1 MRETRR
7 ASFVAV
13 QTRDGTNI
21 SAGLADASVGTPAEV
36 RSLDPVGRLIERA
49 KDGDRDA
56 FGQVF
61 RLHHDAIYRF
71 ARVHL
76 GADVDDAVAEV
87 FTRAWICLPRYRATG
102 APFVAWL
109 YGIARH
115 VVADE
120 LSRRTRTEPRA
131 ELPEAPGEWTEDERL
146 ALAAAIAKLPP
157 EQRQV
162 IEMKFF
168 LGMRNPEVA
177 KAMDSTPNAVNAR
190 QWRAL
195 GALRSELAGETET
208 DR

>member
-1 MRETRR
+1 MRATHRP
-7 ASFVAV
+7 SLVPV
-13 QTRDGTNI
+13 QHQDAAYI
-21 SAGLADASVGTPAEV
+21 SAASADVPVGTHADV
-36 RSLDPVGRLIERA
+36 RSLDPVVRLIERA
-49 KDGDRDA
+49 KDGDKDA

-61 RLHHDAIYRF
+61 RLHHDAVYRF

-87 FTRAWICLPRYRATG
+87 FTRAWVCLPRYRATG
-102 APFVAWL
+102 VPFVAWL

-115 VVADE
+115 VIADE

-131 ELPEAPGEWTEDERL
+131 ELPELPREWSEDERL

-157 EQRQV
+157 EQRRV

-177 KAMDSTPNAVNAR
+177 EAMDSTPNAVNAR

-195 GALRSELAGETET
+195 GALREELAGDTET

>member
-1 MRETRR
+1 MRLTRQ
-7 ASFVAV
+7 ASLVPV
-13 QTRDGTNI
+13 QHRDAANI
-21 SAGLADASVGTPAEV
+21 SAASADVLDGTHADV
-36 RSLDPVGRLIERA
+36 CSLDPVRRLVERA
-49 KDGDRDA
+49 KDGDKGA

-76 GADVDDAVAEV
+76 GVDVDDAVAEV
-87 FTRAWICLPRYRATG
+87 FTRAWICLPRYQATG
-102 APFVAWL
+102 APFVGWL

-131 ELPEAPGEWTEDERL
+131 ELPEVPGEWTEDERL

-157 EQRQV
+157 EQRHL

-177 KAMDSTPNAVNAR
+177 DVTDSTPNAVNAR

-195 GALRSELAGETET
+195 RALRDELAGEMET